1 MIFNTPFSSTHF
13 LNRLRNSTPILC
25 VLTLVTTL
33 NLGSISAN
41 NYFFADDWGWFY
53 RSKFSDFSNFPI
65 LPTQL
70 YNDRPVGEIVL
81 RFLFTL
87 FDFNYVSIHY
97 VIFSIHLL
105 NVYLIYKFISMY
117 QRKEI
122 SLFICLLFGIWYPS
136 NFAIGWIAAIFDL
149 ICSTFILGS
158 IYAFMKY
165 AEKGEKKYLLFTLI
179 LQILAIRSKEFGI
192 LTPVFIL
199 GFLLLNNRYKL
210 SKVYREV
217 IIIFGTSI
225 FFGSIYLYLLLNN
238 KASSSDS
245 YSTALDWEAIVAN
258 LRNYYSIL
266 FFRDETIS
274 LILLLPIVV
283 SFLLYRKLKLLRN
296 GLIYVVLF
304 IVSLSPVLML
314 PNQFSEI
321 YLYFPHFFAILAF
334 CDHLN
339 FVRKGV
345 ALPLVLCIA
354 ITLFQPLSQAH
365 NLRLIDYE
373 KFAISRD
380 QFDKF
385 VKLESNKKP
394 VKRYFIVGVTPYLNP
409 YSYGPG
415 SSIRLL
421 HRDPSIEI
429 FLELPYG
436 TLLEEFCK
444 DPISSR
450 FYEYTNRTLTDVT
463 QRIKTTCPVVER

>member
-1 MIFNTPFSSTHF
+1 MMFNRPFSSTYF

-25 VLTLVTTL
+25 VLTLVTIL
-33 NLGSISAN
+33 NSGSISPN

-53 RSKFSDFSNFPI
+53 RSIFSDFSNFPI
-65 LPTQL
+65 FPTQL

-81 RFLFTL
+81 RLLFTL
-87 FDFNYVSIHY
+87 FDFNYLSIHY
-97 VIFSIHLL
+97 IIFSIHLL
-105 NVYLIYKFISMY
+105 NVYMIYKIISTY

-122 SLFICLLFGIWYPS
+122 SLFVCLLFGIWYPS

-165 AEKGEKKYLLFTLI
+165 VEKSEKKYLLFALM

-192 LTPVFIL
+192 LTPLFIF
-199 GFLLLNNRYKL
+199 GFLMLNNRYKL
-210 SKVYREV
+210 FKFYREV
-217 IIIFGTSI
+217 IIIFSTSI
-225 FFGSIYLYLLLNN
+225 LYGSIYLYLLLND
-238 KASSSDS
+238 KASSTDS
-245 YSTALDWEAIVAN
+245 YSTALDWEAIVGN

-274 LILLLPIVV
+274 LILLLPIFVTY
-283 SFLLYRKLKLLRN
+283 LLNRKLRLLQN
-296 GLIYVVLF
+296 GLIYIFLF
-304 IVSLSPVLML
+304 LVSLGPVLIL

-321 YLYFPHFFAILAF
+321 YLYFPHLFAILAF

-339 FVRKGV
+339 FVRKRV

-354 ITLFQPLSQAH
+354 VILLHPLIQAH
-365 NLRLIDYE
+365 NSRLVDYE
-373 KFAISRD
+373 KFAMTRD
-380 QFDKF
+380 QFKEF
-385 VKLESNKKP
+385 EKVENNNKPARK
-394 VKRYFIVGVTPYLNP
+394 YFIDGVTPYLNP

-421 HRDPSIEI
+421 HRDPSIKI
-429 FLELPYG
+429 FVELPYK

-450 FYEYTNRTLTDVT
+450 FYRHTNGSLFDVT
-463 QRIKTTCPVVER
+463 QRIKTACPVVD